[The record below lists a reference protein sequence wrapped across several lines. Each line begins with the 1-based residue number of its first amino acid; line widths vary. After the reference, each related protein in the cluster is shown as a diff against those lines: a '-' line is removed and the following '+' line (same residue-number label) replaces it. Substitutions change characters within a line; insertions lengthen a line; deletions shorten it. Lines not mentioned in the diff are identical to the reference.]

1 MENLTE
7 LWSVTWIPGYGS
19 LNLETVGD
27 LIEKNN
33 ASYRKRDPLR
43 LGAAGGVTIFIGE
56 KKEAQLIA
64 NKLQEILHADAA
76 KRIAEEK
83 NRG

>member
-1 MENLTE
+1 M
-7 LWSVTWIPGYGS
+7 S
-19 LNLETVGD
+19 LETVGD

-33 ASYRKRDPLR
+33 ASFRKRDPLR

-76 KRIAEEK
+76 KRIAEEE